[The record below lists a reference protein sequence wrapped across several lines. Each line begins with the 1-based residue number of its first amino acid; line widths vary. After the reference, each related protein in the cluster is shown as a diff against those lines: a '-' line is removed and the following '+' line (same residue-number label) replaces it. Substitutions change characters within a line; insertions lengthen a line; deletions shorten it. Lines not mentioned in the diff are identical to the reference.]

1 MSLRKTTVFLNGVK
15 RNIICD
21 PEKDTLATAIRRM
34 GLTGTKV
41 GCGVGQCGSC
51 SIILNGEIVRSCTRR
66 MKNIAENSQ
75 IETIEGIGTASN
87 LHPLQQAFM
96 TYGSVQC
103 GFCSPGFIMSAKA
116 LLDQNVNPTRE
127 EVRAWFQK
135 HRNVC
140 RCTGYKPIVDAVMAA
155 AKVLR
160 GEAIMEDIAFK
171 MEGNQVYGTALPRPT
186 ALAKVT
192 GLCDYGDDLKYKM
205 PEDTLHLAIVQPRV
219 SSHAKILNIDTA
231 QAEAMTGVVKVVTA
245 KDIKG
250 LNRVI
255 VPLDHPR
262 SIMKGLERPLLADKK
277 IFRYGDVVAVVVAET
292 EEQAREAAKMVK
304 VEIEPL
310 PEYMNVLDAV
320 APDAIR
326 IHEETP
332 NTYLKQPVL
341 KGALASDV
349 IDESFCAVEGSFY
362 SSREAHLS
370 VEGDTMQGYW
380 DEDGNL
386 VIQCK
391 SQAIGFNRL
400 GIAYGIGIDPEK
412 LRIIE
417 NPTGASFGWAAS
429 PGSFALMGA
438 CLMEIKDRPLT
449 LTMSYEEHMHF
460 SGKRAPAYSNAR
472 LACDEKGKLTALEFD
487 VAMDRGP
494 YTEYSGHIMEKVMR
508 FMGWPYNIPNVTGL
522 GRIAFTNHCFATA
535 YRGFGCLQAYTTS
548 EAIMDMLAEKMGM
561 DPFEFRYQNIAR
573 DGQTNINGYP
583 FKEYPMEEIMD
594 TLRPIYQGALAKA
607 KAESTDTVKRGVG
620 IAMGGFNVTLGPGDH
635 AEVAL
640 ELNPDGTI
648 THYNTWEDQGQG
660 GDIGTLSVTHEA
672 LKPLGLTADQIRLC
686 MNDSHRCPDTGI
698 AAGSR
703 SHFMAGYATIDAA
716 NKLMNAMRKPEGTFR
731 TYSEMAAED
740 IPTKYLGV
748 YDTTGTGTPLD
759 PNTGVGDPTQA
770 YMYGAFL
777 AEVEVNVETGKAM
790 CVGMTSVGDVGKIGN
805 ILAVEGQAY
814 GGLSHSISFA
824 LKTNYDDLKKGST
837 MAGAGIPYCQE
848 IPDKFD
854 NIFLENPRKVGP
866 FGSSGC
872 SELYQSSGHVAV
884 INAIY
889 NAVGVRIYE
898 LPATPE
904 KIKAGLEAK
913 ARGEDLKPKKYFL
926 GSDLYDE
933 IEEINTNPV

>member
-1 MSLRKTTVFLNGVK
+1 MILRKTTLFINGVK
-15 RNIICD
+15 RDIICD
-21 PEKDTLATAIRRM
+21 PEKDSLSTAIRRS

-51 SIILNGEIVRSCTRR
+51 SIILNGEVVRSCTRKI
-66 MKNIAENSQ
+66 KNIPENSK

-87 LHPLQQAFM
+87 LHPLQQAFI

-116 LLDQNVNPTRE
+116 LLDKNVNPTRE
-127 EVRAWFQK
+127 EVREWFQK
-135 HRNVC
+135 HRNAC

-160 GEAIMEDIAFK
+160 GEATMEDITFK
-171 MEGNQVYGTALPRPT
+171 IEGNQVYGTALPRPA

-192 GLCDYGDDLKYKM
+192 GQCDYGDDIKYKM

-219 SSHAKILNIDTA
+219 TSHANILNIDTA
-231 QAEAMTGVVKVVTA
+231 PAEAMPGVIKVLTA

-250 LNRVI
+250 INKVI

-277 IFRYGDVVAVVVAET
+277 IFRYGDVVAVVIALT
-292 EEQAREAAKMVK
+292 EEQARAAAQMVK
-304 VEIEPL
+304 VEIEQL

-326 IHEETP
+326 VHEETP
-332 NTYLKQPVL
+332 NTYIKQPVL
-341 KGALASDV
+341 KGELARDV
-349 IDESFCAVEGSFY
+349 IAESFCTVEGSFY
-362 SSREAHLS
+362 SAREPHLS
-370 VEGDTMQGYW
+370 IEGDTMQGYW
-380 DEDGNL
+380 DEDDNL

-400 GIAYGIGIDPEK
+400 GIAYGVGIDPEK

-429 PGSFALMGA
+429 PGSFALMAA
-438 CLMEIKDRPLT
+438 CLMEIKDKPLT

-472 LACDEKGKLTALEFD
+472 MACDENGKLTAMEFD

-494 YTEYSGHIMEKVMR
+494 YTEYSGHILDKVMR

-548 EAIMDMLAEKMGM
+548 EAMMDMLAEKAGI
-561 DPFEFRYQNIAR
+561 DPFEFRYQNIAHE
-573 DGQTNINGYP
+573 GQTNINSYP
-583 FKEYPMEEIMD
+583 FKEYPMEEIMN
-594 TLRPIYQGALAKA
+594 TMRPIYQGALAKA

-640 ELNPDGTI
+640 ELNPDNTV
-648 THYNTWEDQGQG
+648 THFNTWEDQGQG
-660 GDIGTLSVTHEA
+660 GDIGALTVAHEA
-672 LKPLGLTADQIRLC
+672 LKPLGLTANQIQLC

-703 SHFMAGYATIDAA
+703 CHFMAGYATIDAA
-716 NKLMNAMRKPEGTFR
+716 NKLMDAMRKPDGTFR
-731 TYSEMAAED
+731 TYSEMAAEE

-748 YDTTGTGTPLD
+748 YDTTGSGTHLD

-777 AEVEVNVETGKAM
+777 AEVEVNVETGKAT

-814 GGLSHSISFA
+814 GGLSHGISFA
-824 LKTNYDDLKKGST
+824 LKSDYDDLKKGSS
-837 MAGAGIPYCQE
+837 MVGAGIPYCQD
-848 IPDKFD
+848 IPDKID
-854 NIFLENPRKVGP
+854 NIFLDNPRKVGP

-898 LPATPE
+898 LPATPD
-904 KIKAGLEAK
+904 KIKAAMEAK
-913 ARGEDLKPKKYFL
+913 SRGEDMNPKKYFL

-933 IEEINTNPV
+933 LDEMKANPV

>member
-1 MSLRKTTVFLNGVK
+1 MALRRTSLIINGVK
-15 RNIICD
+15 RLFVFD
-21 PEKDTLATAIRRM
+21 PEKDTLATALRRI

-41 GCGVGQCGSC
+41 GCGIGQCGSC
-51 SIILNGEIVRSCTRR
+51 SIILDGKVVRSCTRK
-66 MKNIAENSQ
+66 MKNVAEDSQ
-75 IETIEGIGTASN
+75 VETIEGIGTARN
-87 LHPLQQAFM
+87 LHPLQQAFI

-116 LLDQNVNPTRE
+116 LLDENVNPSRE
-127 EVRAWFQK
+127 EVRQWFQK

-140 RCTGYKPIVDAVMAA
+140 RCTGYKPIVDAVIAA

-160 GEAIMEDIAFK
+160 GEATMENITYK
-171 MEGNQVYGTALPRPT
+171 PEGNQAYGTARPRPS

-192 GLCDYGDDLKYKM
+192 GQCDYGDDIKYKL
-205 PEDTLHLAIVQPRV
+205 PEDALYLAIVQPKIT
-219 SSHAKILNIDTA
+219 SHANILDINTSS
-231 QAEAMTGVVKVVTA
+231 AENMPGVVKVVTA

-262 SIMKGLERPLLADKK
+262 SIMNGAERPLLADSK
-277 IFRYGDVVAVVVAET
+277 IYRYGDVVAMVIAET
-292 EEQAREAAKMVK
+292 EEQAREAAKKVK

-310 PEYMNVLDAV
+310 PEYMNLLDAV

-332 NTYLKQPVL
+332 NTYLKQPL
-341 KGALASDV
+341 YKGELAKEV
-349 IDESFCAVEGSFY
+349 IDDSYRFVEGSFY
-362 SSREAHLS
+362 AAREAHLS

-380 DEDGNL
+380 DEDGNM

-400 GIAYGIGIDPEK
+400 GIAAGIGLPPEK
-412 LRIIE
+412 LRLIE
-417 NPTGASFGWAAS
+417 NPVGGSFGWAAS
-429 PGSFALMGA
+429 PGSYALMAA
-438 CLMEIKDRPLT
+438 CLMVIKDRPLT
-449 LTMSYEEHMHF
+449 LTMSYDEHMHF

-472 LACDEKGKLTALEFD
+472 MACDENGKLTALEFD
-487 VAMDRGP
+487 VAIDRGP
-494 YTEYSGHIMEKVMR
+494 YTEYSGHIIEKIMR
-508 FMGWPYNIPNVTGL
+508 FMGWPYYIPNVTGM
-522 GRIAFTNHCFATA
+522 GRVVFTNHCFATA

-548 EAIMDMLAEKMGM
+548 ESMMDMLAERMSM
-561 DPFEFRYQNIAR
+561 DPFEFRYKNIAR
-573 DGQTNINGYP
+573 EGQTNINSYT

-594 TLRPIYQGALAKA
+594 KMRPIYKEALDRAKA
-607 KAESTDTVKRGVG
+607 RSTEKVKCGVG
-620 IAMGGFNVTLGPGDH
+620 VTCGGFNVTLGSFDH

-640 ELNPDGTI
+640 ELNADGTI

-660 GDIGTLSVTHEA
+660 GDIGTLTVTHEA
-672 LKPLGLTADQIRLC
+672 LKPLGVTTDQIRLC

-703 SHFMAGYATIDAA
+703 SHFMAGQATIDAA
-716 NKLMNAMRKPEGTFR
+716 NKLMNAMRKENGNYRTFTEMVAEG
-731 TYSEMAAED
+731 

-748 YDTTGTGTPLD
+748 YDCGGTGIQLD

-777 AEVEVNVETGKAM
+777 AEVEVDVETGKTT
-790 CVGMTSVGDVGKIGN
+790 CTGMTAVGDVGKVGN
-805 ILAVEGQAY
+805 ILAVQGQGY
-814 GGLSHSISFA
+814 GGLSHGISFA
-824 LKTNYDDLKKGST
+824 LKNEYEDLKKDST
-837 MAGAGIPYCQE
+837 IAGAGVPYCEE
-848 IPDKFD
+848 IPDKID
-854 NIFLENPRKVGP
+854 LILLENPRKVGP

-872 SELYQSSGHVAV
+872 SELFQSSGHVS
-884 INAIY
+884 ILNAIN

-904 KIKAGLEAK
+904 KVKAGIEAK
-913 ARGEDLKPKKYFL
+913 ARGEKLKTEKYFL

-933 IEEINTNPV
+933 LDELKANPV